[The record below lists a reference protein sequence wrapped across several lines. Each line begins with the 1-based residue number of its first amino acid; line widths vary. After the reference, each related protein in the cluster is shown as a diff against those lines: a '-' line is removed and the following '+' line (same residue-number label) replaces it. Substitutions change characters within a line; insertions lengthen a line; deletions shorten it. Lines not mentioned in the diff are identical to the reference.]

1 MCRYT
6 VFLIPFETIFSSF
19 LVRGTKISWLYMHEF
34 ISGLYPLQ
42 RLPWWPSGQEPACQC
57 RRHGFDPWVG
67 KIPWRRK
74 WQPTPVFLP
83 GKLHEQRRLSMDW
96 ATVHSIVKRRTGL
109 SNWACTHTSS
119 CSVFFYICSRRTLED
134 QKTQCFLE
142 STGEYHTGPEPLSA
156 PWLNSEKIPI
166 FTLTQIVH
174 KLSFSFDGEST

>member
-1 MCRYT
+1 MIKCWLLAPMKLRVLYYT
-6 VFLIPFETIFSSF
+6 VVGF
-19 LVRGTKISWLYMHEF
+19 
-34 ISGLYPLQ
+34 
-42 RLPWWPSGQEPACQC
+42 PSGSAIKNLPAMQQIQVQSS
-57 RRHGFDPWVG
+57 WVG

-109 SNWACTHTSS
+109 SNWARTHTSS
-119 CSVFFYICSRRTLED
+119 CPVFFCTCSPED

-142 STGEYHTGPEPLSA
+142 SAGEYHTGPEPPSV

-174 KLSFSFDGEST
+174 KLSFSFHGEST